1 MPPWMNT
8 SHDSKWTLD
17 NRSLS
22 NMIMLSTITLKVLK
36 VFVFKIIKV
45 KDRFQSLLLLKSK
58 YVGF

>member
-45 KDRFQSLLLLKSK
+45 KDRFQSFLLLKSK
-58 YVGF
+58 YVDF

>member
-22 NMIMLSTITLKVLK
+22 NMIMLSTRPLKVLK

>member
-8 SHDSKWTLD
+8 LHDSKWTLD

-22 NMIMLSTITLKVLK
+22 NMIMLSTRPLKVLK

-58 YVGF
+58 YVDF